1 MLVTAYTEDAL
12 KSKLSFFF
20 LKEVTKS
27 TNLSPLLV
35 CHMMESSGS
44 KLIFKKSQ
52 KSDSHS
58 LSLSHMVESS
68 DSKAL

>member
-44 KLIFKKSQ
+44 KLIF
-52 KSDSHS
+52 
-58 LSLSHMVESS
+58 
-68 DSKAL
+68 

>member
-12 KSKLSFFF
+12 KSKLSFF

-35 CHMMESSGS
+35 C
-44 KLIFKKSQ
+44 LI
-52 KSDSHS
+52 
-58 LSLSHMVESS
+58 
-68 DSKAL
+68 